1 MSLTKPLIALSLAF
15 ALTACTNQ
23 DQAENAAEQARDD
36 AARAADAGDH

>member
-23 DQAENAAEQARDD
+23 DQAENAAAD
-36 AARAADAGDH
+36 ANESAADAGDH